1 MLKGGYLYMDNEL
14 NEINNKLDTIIDL
27 LKSLLTIQN
36 KTDKLT
42 EYISEDLNKLISK
55 H

>member
-1 MLKGGYLYMDNEL
+1 MDNEL

-27 LKSLLTIQN
+27 LESLITTHN

-42 EYISEDLNKLISK
+42 EFISQDLNKLISK